1 MLVCSPRFVLKMK
14 IGSRIH
20 ITHNRFGLNVLIV
33 FVVRLLK
40 KANFYGSSSSCLLS
54 FMSIITIKL
63 ACVLFQ
69 DHIYLYAEIHPN
81 RYSGLDVKALQTEL
95 LSNL

>member
-1 MLVCSPRFVLKMK
+1 
-14 IGSRIH
+14 
-20 ITHNRFGLNVLIV
+20 
-33 FVVRLLK
+33 
-40 KANFYGSSSSCLLS
+40 
-54 FMSIITIKL
+54 MSIITIKL